1 MPWQRLVADVG
12 LEVDE
17 RGRPYYREV
26 RVTVPRQSGKTTE
39 LAAVMGQRA
48 LGWHGPQR
56 IAYTAQDRNNARE
69 KWEEHVGLLDRSA
82 LRSLYKVRR
91 ANGQE
96 RFEFLNGSQW
106 GITAAGETSGHGM
119 TLDLG
124 VIDEAF
130 AQHDERLIQAFRPA
144 MVTRPAAQLWIVS
157 TAGTDESTFLR
168 ERVDD
173 GRARVEAGEQSGVAY
188 FEWSAADDDDAFD
201 PATWWR
207 CMPALG
213 HTVEVD
219 TVKADAEAIP
229 ADEFA
234 RAYLNRW
241 VAGGTP
247 AVDLSSWANCAKPDA
262 DAGAGPYVFALDVT
276 PARSA
281 GSIACAS
288 PAAGGKGTHVEVVE
302 HRAGVAWMGERVV
315 ELQRRWR
322 PAAWLLDPASPAG
335 SLMLDLAAA
344 GIAVDPV
351 DARRYAAACGQLYDA
366 VVEGKLEHRG
376 QPALDAAV
384 AGARRRT
391 LGDAWA
397 WARRGNADVSPLVA
411 VTLAS
416 YGLTAVGGQ
425 RGKAQIL

>member
-1 MPWQRLVADVG
+1 MPWQSQSVDVAG
-12 LEVDE
+12 EVDE
-17 RGRPYYREV
+17 SGRPYYREV
-26 RVTVPRQSGKTTE
+26 RITVPRQMGKTAE
-39 LAAVMGQRA
+39 LCAVMGQRA
-48 LGWHGPQR
+48 LGWGGPQR

-69 KWEEHVGLLDRSA
+69 KWEEHVGILDRSP
-82 LRSLYKVRR
+82 LRGLYQIRR

-96 RFEFLNGSQW
+96 RIDWTNGSRW

-130 AQHDERLIQAFRPA
+130 AQRDERLVQAFRPA
-144 MVTRPAAQLWIVS
+144 MVTRPNAQLWIVS

-173 GRARVEAGEQSGVAY
+173 GRARVEAGERSGVCY
-188 FEWSAADDDDAFD
+188 FEWSAPDDADLYD
-201 PATWWR
+201 PVTWWG

-213 HTVEVD
+213 YTIDVD
-219 TVKADAEAIP
+219 TVAADAAAMP

-241 VAGGTP
+241 VAGGVP
-247 AVDLSSWANCAKPDA
+247 AVDLSEWAACAAPDA
-262 DAGAGPYVFALDVT
+262 DAGTGPFAFALDVT

-288 PAAGGKGTHVEVVE
+288 LVGAGRVHVEVVE
-302 HRAGVAWMGERVV
+302 HRPGVAWMPERVA
-315 ELQRRWR
+315 ELNRRWR
-322 PAAWLLDPASPAG
+322 PLSWTLDPASPAG
-335 SLMLDLAAA
+335 SLLLDLAAA
-344 GIAVDPV
+344 GIPV
-351 DARRYAAACGQLYDA
+351 DAVDGRRYGQAWGAFYDLIVNA
-366 VVEGKLEHRG
+366 NLEHRG

-384 AGARRRT
+384 AGARRRA

-397 WARRGNADVSPLVA
+397 WARRGGSDVSPLVA
-411 VTLAS
+411 VTLAA
-416 YGLTAVGGQ
+416 YGLQLAGGGK
-425 RGKAQIL
+425 GKAQIL

>member
-1 MPWQRLVADVG
+1 MPWQRQVADVA
-12 LEVDE
+12 LEVDG

-69 KWEEHVGLLDRSA
+69 KWEEHVALLDRSP
-82 LRSLYKVRR
+82 LRGLYVVRR

-96 RFEFLNGSQW
+96 RIEWRNGSRW

-124 VIDEAF
+124 VVDEAF
-130 AQHDERLIQAFRPA
+130 AQHDERLVQAFRPA
-144 MVTRPAAQLWIVS
+144 MVTRPQAQMWIVS
-157 TAGTDESTFLR
+157 TAGTEESTFLR

-173 GRARVEAGEQSGVAY
+173 GRARVEAGERSGVCY
-188 FEWSAADDDDAFD
+188 FEWSAPDGADPYD
-201 PATWWR
+201 PATWWG

-213 HTVEVD
+213 YTVEVD
-219 TVKADAEAIP
+219 TVAADAAAMP
-229 ADEFA
+229 ADEFS

-241 VAGGTP
+241 VVGGTP
-247 AVDLSSWANCAKPDA
+247 AVDLTSWAACAAPKSE
-262 DAGAGPYVFALDVT
+262 AGAGPFVFAIDVT

-281 GSIACAS
+281 GAIACAS
-288 PAAGGKGTHVEVVE
+288 AVGSGRVHVEVAE
-302 HRAGVAWMGERVV
+302 HRPGVAWILERVT
-315 ELQRRWR
+315 ELQKRWR

-335 SLMLDLAAA
+335 SLLLDLAAA

-351 DARRYAAACGQLYDA
+351 DARRYGQACGQLYDRIGA
-366 VVEGKLEHRG
+366 GTLEHRG

-384 AGARRRT
+384 AGARRRPV
-391 LGDAWA
+391 GDAWA
-397 WARRGNADVSPLVA
+397 WARRGTADVCPLVA
-411 VTLAS
+411 VTLAA
-416 YGLTAVGGQ
+416 YGLSAVAGSN
-425 RGKAQIL
+425 GKAQIL